1 MTAHDL
7 IMGLVVIQRL
17 LELALSRRNARRLMA
32 RGGVEAGAGH
42 YPLIVGL
49 HASWLAALAFA
60 VPREVPVQVP
70 LLVLYLALQGLRY
83 WIMAT
88 LGEYWT
94 TRVIT
99 VPGAALVASGP
110 YRVARHPNYMVVAA
124 ELALL
129 PMVFG
134 AWQIAVLFTIANA
147 GVMVLRIRA
156 ENAALAGRRGRAP

>member
-7 IMGLVVIQRL
+7 IIGLVVAQRL
-17 LELALSRRNARRLMA
+17 FELALSGRNARRLMA

-60 VPREVPVQVP
+60 VPREAPVQVL

-88 LGEYWT
+88 LGDNWT

-99 VPGAALVASGP
+99 VPGAPLVAGGP
-110 YRVARHPNYMVVAA
+110 YRVARHPNYMVVGA

-134 AWQIAVLFTIANA
+134 AWEIAVLFTIANA
-147 GVMVLRIRA
+147 GVMVLRIRV
-156 ENAALAGRRGRAP
+156 ENAVLARARRSQP

>member
-7 IMGLVVIQRL
+7 IIALVAVQRL
-17 LELALSRRNARRLMA
+17 FELALSRRNARRLMA

-60 VPREVPVQVP
+60 VPREAPVHVS
-70 LLVLYLALQGLRY
+70 LLALYVALQGMRY
-83 WIMAT
+83 WIMGT

-99 VPGAALVASGP
+99 VPGAPLAAGGP
-110 YRVARHPNYMVVAA
+110 YRMARHPNYMVVAA

-134 AWQIAVLFTIANA
+134 AWQIAVLFTAANS
-147 GVMVLRIRA
+147 GVMVIRIRA
-156 ENAALAGRRGRAP
+156 ENAALAGRRD

>member
-7 IMGLVVIQRL
+7 IIGLVVVQRL
-17 LELALSRRNARRLMA
+17 LELALSGRNARRLMA

-60 VPREVPVQVP
+60 VPGEVPVQVP

-83 WIMAT
+83 WIMSA

-94 TRVIT
+94 TRVIS
-99 VPGAALVASGP
+99 VPGAPLVASGP

-156 ENAALAGRRGRAP
+156 ENAALAGQRGRAP

>member
-7 IMGLVVIQRL
+7 IIALVAVQRL
-17 LELALSRRNARRLMA
+17 LELALSGRNARRLMA
-32 RGGVEAGAGH
+32 RGGIEAGAGH

-60 VPREVPVQVP
+60 VPREAAVQVP
-70 LLVLYLALQGLRY
+70 LLVLYLALQGVRY
-83 WIMAT
+83 WIMGT

-99 VPGAALVASGP
+99 VPGAPLVASGP

-134 AWQIAVLFTIANA
+134 AWQIAVLFTAANA
-147 GVMVLRIRA
+147 PLMALRIRA
-156 ENAALAGRRGRAP
+156 ENAALAGRRG

>member
-7 IMGLVVIQRL
+7 IIGLVAAQRL
-17 LELALSRRNARRLMA
+17 SELALSGRNARRLRA
-32 RGGVEAGAGH
+32 RGGVESGAGH
-42 YPLIVGL
+42 YPLIVAL

-60 VPREVPVQVP
+60 VPREAPVQVL

-88 LGEYWT
+88 LGEFWT
-94 TRVIT
+94 TRVIS
-99 VPGAALVASGP
+99 VPGAPLVAGGP
-110 YRVARHPNYMVVAA
+110 YRVTRHPNYMVVGA

-134 AWQIAVLFTIANA
+134 AWEIAVLFTIANA
-147 GVMVLRIRA
+147 GVMILRIRV
-156 ENAALAGRRGRAP
+156 ENAVLARARRSQP

>member
-7 IMGLVVIQRL
+7 IIGLVVAQRL
-17 LELALSRRNARRLMA
+17 FELALSRRNARRLMA

-60 VPREVPVQVP
+60 VPREAPVQVP
-70 LLVLYLALQGLRY
+70 LLVLYLALQGVRY
-83 WIMAT
+83 WIMAA

-99 VPGAALVASGP
+99 VPGAPLVAGGP
-110 YRVARHPNYMVVAA
+110 YRVARHPNYMVVGA

-134 AWQIAVLFTIANA
+134 AWEIAVLFTIANA
-147 GVMVLRIRA
+147 GAMVLRIRV
-156 ENAALAGRRGRAP
+156 ENAVLARARRSAP